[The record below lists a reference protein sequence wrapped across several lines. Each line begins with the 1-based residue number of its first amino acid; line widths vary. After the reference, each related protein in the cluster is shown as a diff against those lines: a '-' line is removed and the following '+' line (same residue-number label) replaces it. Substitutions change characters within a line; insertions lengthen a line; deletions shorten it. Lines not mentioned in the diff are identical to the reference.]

1 MSLTKPLRWPSCE
14 KGLEEFQ
21 ASLLL
26 VTDAAI
32 AFCDDVGTMLA
43 SCATKFP
50 IIPGSAKLPHNA
62 AVMVKDAPPP
72 ETQEEALEFLA
83 RRLHWKMEHLDP
95 TDGPEEWEQLSE
107 HQREFYRAC
116 VNAVFQER
124 RIARIALG
132 HEGAPTNKGIIT
144 PEMLKR
150 GSSVL
155 TELQDAGCFQGYVLE
170 KVYLAMRA
178 LEGVSA
184 E

>member
-1 MSLTKPLRWPSCE
+1 MFAKPLRWPSCE
-14 KGLEEFQ
+14 SGLEEFQ

-32 AFCDDVGTMLA
+32 AFCDDVGNQLA
-43 SCATKFP
+43 YARFP
-50 IIPGSAKLPHNA
+50 IIPGSIKLPHNI
-62 AVMVKDAPPP
+62 AVMVKDAPAP

-83 RRLHWKMEHLDP
+83 RRLDETMERLDP
-95 TDGPEEWEQLSE
+95 SNDHSEWEQLSE